1 MTRIPDIT
9 ERSQLPEDQ
18 QHNWDIIMK
27 NRGYVGSV
35 FGVMLHSP
43 ELAGRTAHLGE
54 YVRFQQS
61 LPEGLRALAALV
73 TARHFDCQFDFS
85 ANVRG
90 ALQAGIREA
99 AIEAI
104 RDRRAPQG
112 LEGDEALVFR
122 VGNELL
128 AGRHRLS
135 EATFQEAVERFGLP
149 GLTDL
154 LGTIGYFAHVSVTL
168 NAYAVSREDRPSMFP
183 EP

>member
-1 MTRIPDIT
+1 MTRIPEIT
-9 ERSQLPEDQ
+9 ERSQLPMDQ
-18 QHNWDIIMK
+18 QHNWDIIM
-27 NRGYVGSV
+27 NSRGYMGSV
-35 FGVMLHSP
+35 FGTMLHSP

-61 LPEGLRALAALV
+61 LPEALRFLAALV
-73 TARHFDCQFDFS
+73 TARHFDCQFEWS
-85 ANVRG
+85 ANEPG
-90 ALQAGIREA
+90 ARSTGVPEA
-99 AIEAI
+99 AIESI

-112 LEGDEALVFR
+112 LEGDEALVFQ

-135 EATFQEAVERFGLP
+135 DAVFQQALERFGLR

-154 LGTIGYFAHVSVTL
+154 LGTIGYFSHVSMGL
-168 NAYAVSREDRPSMFP
+168 NAFAVTREDRPPLLP